1 MKKLSVVLLVG
12 AIVMVFCEF
21 TFGDVSINAGKLLI
35 TEVSFRD
42 ATNDWVELYVVDGSI
57 SWGGYRFFEGGTDR
71 KTLPSVTYATGDYII
86 LHEESGTDEAEKGA
100 NGYWDFYGMT
110 DLPSTDLI
118 LSIKESSGSTKWVD
132 VVIYSNNDGNF
143 TSSQAEANAAS
154 DDEMW
159 DTYTFSDT
167 SDAGAWTDSDDIDPG
182 QTLARYLHPG
192 APVYADYNSKG
203 DWYKEPNPSQG
214 MQNDRALPVALSY
227 FEARYFDNGVILR
240 WITESET
247 NNLCFEIYRGESKNG
262 PFEKITSHRIA
273 GAGTTAS
280 QHKYEYIDET
290 AVAGNQYFYYI
301 EDIDFSGEKG
311 RSETIPAMSGPF
323 GKEKPKVFSES
334 SALGQPV
341 KFQVFQNFPN
351 PFNPETWIP
360 FQIPEATDVTVK
372 IYNVFGQ
379 AVRTIDLGQ
388 KEVGRYLSKD
398 ESIHWDGRNQ
408 NGELVPSGV
417 YFYQF
422 RAGKFM
428 AMKKMLLVK

>member
-1 MKKLSVVLLVG
+1 M
-12 AIVMVFCEF
+12 
-21 TFGDVSINAGKLLI
+21 
-35 TEVSFRD
+35 
-42 ATNDWVELYVVDGSI
+42 
-57 SWGGYRFFEGGTDR
+57 
-71 KTLPSVTYATGDYII
+71 KTL
-86 LHEESGTDEAEKGA
+86 
-100 NGYWDFYGMT
+100 
-110 DLPSTDLI
+110 
-118 LSIKESSGSTKWVD
+118 IKLTCLCFGLWICLQASAD
-132 VVIYSNNDGNF
+132 VVINEVFYDPEGP
-143 TSSQAEANAAS
+143 
-154 DDEMW
+154 
-159 DTYTFSDT
+159 
-167 SDAGAWTDSDDIDPG
+167 DAGNEWIELYNNGDEISLDGYCLYASGEHYVFNPFSLNAGAYVVIHWNADGIDTPTDLYTGTSEWTNMGNTSGSVALWNTHDSHTQDTIVDYMEYGAGAQTYEGTAVAAGIWTAGDFAVDVAETHSLEYDGSGDDVGSAWFDQPIPT
-182 QTLARYLHPG
+182 PG
-192 APVYADYNSKG
+192 ADN
-203 DWYKEPNPSQG
+203 
-214 MQNDRALPVALSY
+214 ALPVTLSS

-247 NNLCFEIYRGESKNG
+247 NNLGFEIYRGDSKDG
-262 PFEKITSHRIA
+262 PFEKITPHRIA

-280 QHKYEYIDET
+280 QNKYEYIDET
-290 AVAGNQYFYYI
+290 AVEGNKYFYYV

-311 RSETIPAMSGPF
+311 RSETIPAVSGPF
-323 GKEKPKVFSES
+323 GKEKPKMFGES
-334 SALGQPV
+334 SVLGQPV

>member
-1 MKKLSVVLLVG
+1 MKKLNIISLIGIMVLGVVGLLNAQSVV
-12 AIVMVFCEF
+12 
-21 TFGDVSINAGKLLI
+21 IN
-35 TEVSFRD
+35 EVVY
-42 ATNDWVELYVVDGSI
+42 NPV
-57 SWGGYRFFEGGTDR
+57 GTDN
-71 KTLPSVTYATGDYII
+71 
-86 LHEESGTDEAEKGA
+86 E
-100 NGYWDFYGMT
+100 
-110 DLPSTDLI
+110 
-118 LSIKESSGSTKWVD
+118 
-132 VVIYSNNDGNF
+132 DGNEASYEWIELKNVSVDAQNISDWDVRAKVF
-143 TSSQAEANAAS
+143 YSLSTLTAPVPVGGFVIIYEGIGDDTNVDFVNGKVAYLYMNRTSSQL
-154 DDEMW
+154 
-159 DTYTFSDT
+159 
-167 SDAGAWTDSDDIDPG
+167 GDSKG
-182 QTLARYLHPG
+182 EVVL
-192 APVYADYNSKG
+192 YNSSPHNASTIVDYFAYGDTPSGDYYGHAVDKG
-203 DWYKEPNPSQG
+203 IWTPDDFVDISSASPGYSIEYDGEGDLSSDYFIQKNPTKG
-214 MQNDRALPVALSY
+214 ADNALPVALSY
-227 FEARYFDNGVILR
+227 FEARYFDNVVILR

-262 PFEKITSHRIA
+262 PFEKITSHSIA

-311 RSETIPAMSGPF
+311 RSETIPAVSGPF
-323 GKEKPKVFSES
+323 GKEKHKMFGES
-334 SALGQPV
+334 SVLGQPV

-360 FQIPEATDVTVK
+360 FQLPEAADVTVK

-388 KEVGRYLSKD
+388 KGIGHYLGKD

>member
-1 MKKLSVVLLVG
+1 DDSVDWHDHRIYRHASSYYPLPDENYSTG
-12 AIVMVFCEF
+12 QYIV
-21 TFGDVSINAGKLLI
+21 
-35 TEVSFRD
+35 
-42 ATNDWVELYVVDGSI
+42 
-57 SWGGYRFFEGGTDR
+57 
-71 KTLPSVTYATGDYII
+71 
-86 LHEESGTDEAEKGA
+86 LHEEDGTD
-100 NGYWDFYGMT
+100 
-110 DLPSTDLI
+110 DLI
-118 LSIKESSGSTKWVD
+118 ANCWHFYNALGTGLRGTDQNIFITDPGTASTYVD
-132 VVIYSNNDGNF
+132 AVIYSD
-143 TSSQAEANAAS
+143 ANG
-154 DDEMW
+154 
-159 DTYTFSDT
+159 TYTANKDKANDLVADSMWNTYDFT
-167 SDAGAWTDSDDIDPG
+167 TGDAGAWTDSDDIGSG
-182 QTLARYLHPG
+182 QTLARYRHPG
-192 APVYADYNSKG
+192 APVYADNNNKG
-203 DWYKEPNPSQG
+203 DWYKETTPSQG
-214 MQNDRALPVALSY
+214 LQNDQALPVALSS

-247 NNLCFEIYRGESKNG
+247 NNLGFEIYRGESKDG
-262 PFEKITSHRIA
+262 PFEKITPHRIA

-280 QHKYEYIDET
+280 QNKYEYIDET
-290 AVAGNQYFYYI
+290 AVEGNKYFYYV

-311 RSETIPAMSGPF
+311 RSETIPAVSGPF
-323 GKEKPKVFSES
+323 GKEKPKMFGES
-334 SALGQPV
+334 SVLGQPV

>member
-1 MKKLSVVLLVG
+1 LRN
-12 AIVMVFCEF
+12 
-21 TFGDVSINAGKLLI
+21 T
-35 TEVSFRD
+35 
-42 ATNDWVELYVVDGSI
+42 
-57 SWGGYRFFEGGTDR
+57 TD
-71 KTLPSVTYATGDYII
+71 
-86 LHEESGTDEAEKGA
+86 
-100 NGYWDFYGMT
+100 
-110 DLPSTDLI
+110 
-118 LSIKESSGSTKWVD
+118 
-132 VVIYSNNDGNF
+132 
-143 TSSQAEANAAS
+143 
-154 DDEMW
+154 
-159 DTYTFSDT
+159 
-167 SDAGAWTDSDDIDPG
+167 DDIDLGNWDITKNPEDS
-182 QTLARYLHPG
+182 QTLMLTIPAGKTIPAGGYFLISNYDAENSKINVSPDLVDKDVSLANSKLQIKLYDQPWGPTIVPIDTADDGIGLPAAGDKDKWHSMVRGSSFDAPPGDGTDPNNWHTADRAFGWDPG
-192 APVYADYNSKG
+192 ATERGTPGADN
-203 DWYKEPNPSQG
+203 
-214 MQNDRALPVALSY
+214 ALPVTLSY

-247 NNLCFEIYRGESKNG
+247 NNLGFEIYRGESKDG
-262 PFEKITSHRIA
+262 PFEKITSHRIL

-280 QHKYEYIDET
+280 QHKYEYIDDT

-301 EDIDFSGEKG
+301 EDIDFSGKKG

-323 GKEKPKVFSES
+323 GKEKPKMFGES
-334 SALGQPV
+334 SVLGQPV

-360 FQIPEATDVTVK
+360 FQLPEAADVTLK

-388 KEVGRYLSKD
+388 KGTGHYLSKD